1 MPASSIMDC
10 TNSNPPDPRYLH
22 VPFSKRWDC
31 HRNTIQRLYIDEGL
45 SVEDIASKM
54 KDEYSFDA
62 SGRQYKYHMKK
73 WGMNKNISST
83 AKDQVIKALEK
94 RERKGKA
101 TGIVR
106 YKGEAV
112 DKKKLTRH
120 MKSLAQL
127 RSWGCPRHAFNAAQ
141 GVPNHPSPAGTD
153 GSTPSAIS
161 ILSPPQM
168 QSGPSPSAA
177 QSPFNAPTPT
187 TMAIRR
193 KTMDNR
199 AASLLG
205 GRYGEFLGGMS
216 AAELR
221 ISTAWLDQ
229 FWYFAFK
236 TFKHWGKGPRV
247 WTPDMLQFSD
257 LLNIAASPNTPGAIA
272 GINDHTSRMDIRFS
286 DGDCRAEPTDLCRW
300 SIHVSSE
307 AFRYDGIP
315 SPPQEPSDHYDI
327 NDPGGWPS
335 WPEESSNADPVAHI
349 QSALQTNTFSNIETE
364 QLPLS
369 FPQVAEAAAQSPDE
383 LLVESVGFAIMA
395 RNDDLLY
402 DLLNQNESSETFNLG
417 KLYPYHLAASYL
429 DGAKSCCT
437 IMRTLTIQTTA
448 QNRIS
453 NLYINNSGHTVLDS
467 LMMNIL
473 KAHTSCLPETVDQE
487 FRGLRQFVGAE
498 VDPCGRWDAD
508 APCIRNSNAS
518 SPDLIPQSWK
528 HMFCHTSVQA
538 VCHSITDIFEAA
550 GAPDIATP
558 SGLFV
563 KSCGHCGD
571 RLQPLPLHTLVLTT
585 FHLAQNGCEGET
597 LFGALACLAL
607 IGADDGERCTH
618 QGLNPLQLARYV
630 PQDISMTWT
639 KEVQL
644 GWDVFL
650 AVLQLA
656 QQDVYEDEEYADE
669 DINENSGPSLDPGR
683 CEHDKIISVGALWAS
698 IQTEFLTYRRL
709 KEGDPWISENFSMI
723 SIIEDLRDGRNFT
736 SLPLIDR
743 KMMKSYCECGIF
755 DESFIDEFCPLPNS
769 EEVCTSR
776 GKMLCHRK

>member
-1 MPASSIMDC
+1 
-10 TNSNPPDPRYLH
+10 
-22 VPFSKRWDC
+22 
-31 HRNTIQRLYIDEGL
+31 
-45 SVEDIASKM
+45 M

-112 DKKKLTRH
+112 DKKKLTRY
-120 MKSLAQL
+120 MKSLAQVEPKL
-127 RSWGCPRHAFNAAQ
+127 SRDEIIFARGDVPRHAFNAAQ

-168 QSGPSPSAA
+168 QSGPSPATT

-205 GRYGEFLGGMS
+205 GRYRDFLGGMS

-257 LLNIAASPNTPGAIA
+257 LLNLASSPNTPGAIA

-286 DGDCRAEPTDLCRW
+286 DGDCRAEPTALCRW
-300 SIHVSSE
+300 SIHVSEE
-307 AFRYDGIP
+307 AFRYDRIP

-327 NDPGGWPS
+327 NDPEGWPS
-335 WPEESSNADPVAHI
+335 WPEESSNADPVAHL
-349 QSALQTNTFSNIETE
+349 QSALQTNAFSNIEIE

-383 LLVESVGFAIMA
+383 VLVESVGFAIMA
-395 RNDDLLY
+395 RNENLLSDLLV
-402 DLLNQNESSETFNLG
+402 QNKSSETFNLG

-437 IMRTLTIQTTA
+437 IIHTLLRDTTA
-448 QNRIS
+448 RNIIG
-453 NLYINNSGHTVLDS
+453 NLYINNSGHTILDS

-473 KAHTSCLPETVDQE
+473 KAHTSCLPETVDPE

-508 APCIRNSNAS
+508 APCIRNSNES
-518 SPDLIPQSWK
+518 SPGVIPQSWK

-538 VCHSITDIFEAA
+538 VCHSITFIFEHL
-550 GAPDIATP
+550 GVHKIDTP

-563 KSCGHCGD
+563 KSCGHCGN
-571 RLQPLPLHTLVLTT
+571 RLQPLPLHTLYASSSTGQILSRKPTCPP
-585 FHLAQNGCEGET
+585 Q
-597 LFGALACLAL
+597 AL
-607 IGADDGERCTH
+607 IGADEGESCTH
-618 QGLNPLQLARYV
+618 KPLDPLQLARYV
-630 PQDISMTWT
+630 PQNITMTWT

-656 QQDVYEDEEYADE
+656 QQGVYGDDDE
-669 DINENSGPSLDPGR
+669 DVDEDVDDDIEPDLEPL
-683 CEHDKIISVGALWAS
+683 CYHHDGKTSIGALWAS
-698 IQTEFLTYRRL
+698 IQTEYLTYRRL

-743 KMMKSYCECGIF
+743 KMMKPYCECGLF
-755 DESFIDEFCPLPNS
+755 DKGFTEAGYAVPIS
-769 EEVCTSR
+769 EQVCKFYFSNLEDWSR
-776 GKMLCHRK
+776 STFLAS